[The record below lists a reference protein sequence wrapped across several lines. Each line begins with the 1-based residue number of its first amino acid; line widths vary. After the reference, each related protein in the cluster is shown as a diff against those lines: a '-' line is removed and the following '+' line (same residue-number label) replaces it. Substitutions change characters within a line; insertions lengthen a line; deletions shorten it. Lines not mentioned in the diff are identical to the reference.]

1 MKFFKMVFSDTMFVM
16 LGPGTKEGFY
26 NFAWVSGKSMLDYVL
41 YDYPLS
47 FFTVE

>member
-1 MKFFKMVFSDTMFVM
+1 MIFFRYIFTKSTFVI
-16 LGPGTKEGFY
+16 LGPGTQEGFY
-26 NFAWVSGKSMLDYVL
+26 NFAWVSGKPMLDYVL